1 MSAGITRVTIFSVMS
16 SRRVSFE
23 TSGAVL
29 SGDDDRVD
37 ADGTAVVV
45 FDRDLRLAIGTEII
59 EQAVT
64 PRARESLDQLVRQRN
79 RQRHELVGLGAGVA
93 EHEALIAGAAWIDAL
108 GDVGRLLVNRGQNGA
123 RLVVEPVFRPGVA
136 DILDRI
142 ADDLL
147 VVHGRLRGDLA
158 GDHGD
163 AGGHERLARDTPG
176 GVLRE
181 NGVENG
187 IGNLVGDLVGM
198 AFGDGLRSE
207 QVSALTAHSME
218 LLR

>member
-1 MSAGITRVTIFSVMS
+1 MSAGNHPLDDLFGDVVAEGLVRDE
-16 SRRVSFE
+16 R
-23 TSGAVL
+23 AVL

-37 ADGTAVVV
+37 PDGTAVVV

-64 PRARESLDQLVRQRN
+64 PRARESLDQLVRQHN
-79 RQRHELVGLGAGVA
+79 RQRHELVGLGAGVP
-93 EHEALIAGAAWIDAL
+93 EHQALIAGASWIDAL

-147 VVHGRLRGDLA
+147 VV
-158 GDHGD
+158 D
-163 AGGHERLARDTPG
+163 AG
-176 GVLRE
+176 
-181 NGVENG
+181 
-187 IGNLVGDLVGM
+187 
-198 AFGDGLRSE
+198 RSW
-207 QVSALTAHSME
+207 
-218 LLR
+218 